1 VFPFFGELAK
11 IRNDFIHNGGV
22 AKRATA
28 NCQTLGWLNEG
39 EQMFLTPAMYIDV
52 VRSWPWD
59 ELLHEPGP
67 CRDSRNQ
74 YPGRAPVTLID
85 AVHRSAAADG
95 VKPDDVLEEALQL
108 WLQRSDG

>member
-1 VFPFFGELAK
+1 
-11 IRNDFIHNGGV
+11 
-22 AKRATA
+22 
-28 NCQTLGWLNEG
+28 
-39 EQMFLTPAMYIDV
+39 MFLTPAMYIDV
-52 VRSWPWD
+52 VQSWPWD

-108 WLQRSDG
+108 RLQRSDG